1 MEPDVQEQLI
11 STIMK
16 TFSYMRSQAEY
27 LYIQLINCVKKKDLI
42 SIYRLGD
49 DNDKQSQEIDL
60 AILAASLKVIDLQL
74 SKQLDIIMSWNRP
87 DVAKKYILLHGSE
100 AEKHVLQE
108 KMFEALSQDKVEFVK
123 LLLEYGVNLHKFLTF
138 KRIQDLYN
146 CKKGPTATLI
156 YIVRDV
162 VKKMDT
168 NHKIT
173 LPNIGLVVEKLI
185 GSGYVSEYSKKE
197 FRQRYNRMSKEPKKS
212 PSSTA
217 SHSPVFQ
224 VDPSLLNQFLFKNP
238 YNELLVWAVL
248 MKRHKMAMFVC
259 QRGEETLAMAL
270 VAAKLNK
277 SLAREA
283 ELDDLD
289 SEISEEYKRYAEEFA
304 ALALGLLDK
313 CYKVWLNN
321 LRFNFGH
328 FYRDSQNLWQFGPTE
343 WDKRQSIIQWL

>member
-16 TFSYMRSQAEY
+16 TFSYSRSQAEY

-49 DNDKQSQEIDL
+49 DNDDKQSQEIDL

-162 VKKMDT
+162 VKKMDS

-185 GSGYVSEYSKKE
+185 GNGYVSEYSKKE
-197 FRQRYNRMSKEPKKS
+197 FRQRYNRMSKEQKKS

-224 VDPSLLNQFLFKNP
+224 VDQNLSSQFLFKNP

-259 QRGEETLAMAL
+259 HRGEETLAMAL

-313 CYKVWLNN
+313 CYKVLI
-321 LRFNFGH
+321 LCGLMFYH
-328 FYRDSQNLWQFGPTE
+328 FYRDSQNGMKAIYYP
-343 WDKRQSIIQWL
+343 